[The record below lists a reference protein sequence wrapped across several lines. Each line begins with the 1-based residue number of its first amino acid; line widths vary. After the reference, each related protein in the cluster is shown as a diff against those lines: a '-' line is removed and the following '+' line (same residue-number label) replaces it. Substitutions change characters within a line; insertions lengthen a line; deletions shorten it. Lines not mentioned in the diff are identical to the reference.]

1 MMHKHGGKRLTWVPN
16 GLRMAGGMGG
26 TILLILLHRQISGF
40 GSAAIY
46 SATWIT
52 FLHICIGEYVLI
64 RYLHAR
70 SVVQTA
76 LDLLA
81 AVFLLA
87 GIVSFTSPSLWC
99 AFFGGVFALAV
110 TKYLLVAR
118 KTGDADVRRYARE
131 KVVWETPAVVA
142 LAVLAV
148 VIDKLPP
155 RGTAAYLLQLIIL
168 CGTAGFAVWMIGIR
182 HAYRRV
188 VRRQA
193 AATDSEP
200 TIMADERQA
209 HAD

>member
-1 MMHKHGGKRLTWVPN
+1 MEHGKRHENALNV
-16 GLRMAGGMGG
+16 LRIAGGVGG
-26 TILLILLHRQISGF
+26 VILLVLQHGRISGF

-46 SATWIT
+46 AASWIT
-52 FLHICIGEYVLI
+52 FLHICIGEYVLV
-64 RYLHAR
+64 RYLDAR
-70 SVVQTA
+70 STVQDA

-81 AVFLLA
+81 AVFLVA
-87 GIVSFTSPSLWC
+87 GILSFTSPALWC